1 MKTAKAGP
9 LRRHVVLHTRNLAE
23 SQSLTSRI
31 WSKHTSRVVGGGA
44 FDSTISRLPLGRS
57 WLCHVDCRSPMQVS
71 AEGSRTKIIVYLPLA
86 GSMKISAAGEI
97 ICAVPG
103 GPALVPAAIP
113 SEFRATPIR
122 CILVEIPA
130 AKLRSE
136 LSCLGWTG
144 SLIPPMAWRPGDAA
158 GLACTMGFVLEQL
171 GLRDNDECSPVFQ
184 RRLESLLVTC
194 LAEAVAA
201 RLGTRR
207 PTQQKIGRVTT
218 DEMKKKIAACLRS
231 NCGNAE
237 LAAYAGLTTR
247 ALQQQFL
254 KHFHTTPATYVQT
267 QRLAAARKELRD
279 PANRKSVTRVASDLG
294 FHHLGRFAAT
304 YRKKFG
310 EPPSQTFEGCG
321 KRTIQKT
328 NRK

>member
-1 MKTAKAGP
+1 MKTAKAKP
-9 LRRHVVLHTRNLAE
+9 LRRHVVLHTKNLSE
-23 SQSLTSRI
+23 GQSVTSRI
-31 WSKHTSRVVGGGA
+31 WSKHTSRVIGGGS

-97 ICAVPG
+97 FSAVPG
-103 GPALVPAAIP
+103 GPALVPAAAP
-113 SEFRATPIR
+113 SKFRATPIR

-130 AKLRSE
+130 AKLLSE
-136 LSCLGWTG
+136 LSGLGWTG
-144 SLIPPMAWRPGDAA
+144 GRIPPMAWRPGDAA
-158 GLACTMGFVLEQL
+158 GLVATMGFALEQL
-171 GLRDNDECSPVFQ
+171 SLRDNGKSSPVFQ

-201 RLGTRR
+201 RLWARR
-207 PTQQKIGRVTT
+207 PSRQKIGRVTL
-218 DEMKKKIAACLRS
+218 DAMERNISGCLHS

-237 LAAYAGLTTR
+237 LAAYAGLSTR

-254 KHFHTTPATYVQT
+254 KHFHTTPAAYVQT

-279 PANRKSVTRVASDLG
+279 PENKKNVTRVASDLG

-310 EPPSQTFEGCG
+310 EAPSQTFEKSG
-321 KRTIQKT
+321 KQAIQKT